1 MSPEWQPPENLDFL
15 SPEEMRLRLL
25 EAQEFSSRV
34 NTLSELSLKVDA
46 ARSREE
52 IIRILKDNLKRL
64 IEGECAFAGLLSRRS
79 RISPK
84 PSWTAA

>member
-1 MSPEWQPPENLDFL
+1 MSPEWQQPENLDFL
-15 SPEEMRLRLL
+15 SPEEMRSRLL
-25 EAQEFSSRV
+25 EAHEFSTRV

-64 IEGECAFAGLLSRRS
+64 IEGECAFASLLSQKTHYV
-79 RISPK
+79 ISI
-84 PSWTAA
+84 SLR